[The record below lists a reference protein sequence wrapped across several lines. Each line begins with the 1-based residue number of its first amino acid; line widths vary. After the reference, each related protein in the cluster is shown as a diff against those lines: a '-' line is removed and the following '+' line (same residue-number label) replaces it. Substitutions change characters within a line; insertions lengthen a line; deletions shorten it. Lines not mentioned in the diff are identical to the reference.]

1 MAAQYCSVEIFSEG
15 QSSGPLARH
24 RQRAAKRHHYQAS
37 FPAAA
42 LAWAAAAGRHRS
54 HRSYHHQAQK
64 AAYHQQNHQLEWWL
78 VETEI
83 AVLAA
88 GLALRMCRETVLMR
102 GRAVAEVLVAIV
114 VETEAVAEAY
124 SPTRRGHMPA
134 AAQKMVLVAAG

>member
-1 MAAQYCSVEIFSEG
+1 M
-15 QSSGPLARH
+15 
-24 RQRAAKRHHYQAS
+24 
-37 FPAAA
+37 
-42 LAWAAAAGRHRS
+42 
-54 HRSYHHQAQK
+54 
-64 AAYHQQNHQLEWWL
+64 

-124 SPTRRGHMPA
+124 SPACRDHMPA
-134 AAQKMVLVAAG
+134 AAQETVLVVAG